1 MAVNKV
7 VYNGST
13 LVDLTDTTAQADDV
27 KSGKVFYSASGKRS
41 VGSGSGSVPVNY
53 ASSQTVAGPADK
65 AVSIPFGQVATD
77 SVSTAFTAEI
87 EGIAELRDGICVM
100 LKNGVVTSASGWTL
114 NINGL
119 GAKPVYSTMGATTR
133 ITTTFNVNYTM
144 LFIYNSTRVSGGCW
158 DMYYGYNAGY
168 TNNVSQGQGYAVS
181 TSNAKACTATL
192 SSYALVA
199 QGIVAVRFA
208 NAQGIVAVRFA
219 NAVPAGATLNINS
232 KGAKAV
238 YYRGAAIA
246 DGVIRAGDIA
256 TFIYNGSQYIL
267 LAVDRNAAP
276 PEKLSDLTNDIYTT
290 HTMTITYADG
300 TTESIEVMAAR

>member
-27 KSGKVFYSASGKRS
+27 KAGKVFYSASGERS
-41 VGSGSGSVPVNY
+41 VGSGSGSEPVNY

-65 AVSIPFGQVATD
+65 AVSIPFGQVAAD
-77 SVSTAFTAEI
+77 STSTAFTAEI

-144 LFIYNSTRVSGGCW
+144 LFVYNSTRVSGGCW

-199 QGIVAVRFA
+199 QGIVAVRF
-208 NAQGIVAVRFA
+208 GVT
-219 NAVPAGATLNINS
+219 AT
-232 KGAKAV
+232 
-238 YYRGAAIA
+238 
-246 DGVIRAGDIA
+246 
-256 TFIYNGSQYIL
+256 
-267 LAVDRNAAP
+267 
-276 PEKLSDLTNDIYTT
+276 E
-290 HTMTITYADG
+290 
-300 TTESIEVMAAR
+300 

>member
-13 LVDLTDTTAQADDV
+13 LVDLTDTTAQTDDV
-27 KSGKVFYSASGKRS
+27 KAGKVFYSASGERS
-41 VGSGSGSVPVNY
+41 IGSGSGSELVNY

-65 AVSIPFGQVATD
+65 AVSIPFGQVAAD

-168 TNNVSQGQGYAVS
+168 TNNVSQGQGYAAS

-208 NAQGIVAVRFA
+208 NA
-219 NAVPAGATLNINS
+219 VPAGATLNINS
-232 KGAKAV
+232 KGAKAI
-238 YYRGAAIA
+238 YYCGAAIV
-246 DGVIRAGDIA
+246 DGVIRAGDVA

>member
-27 KSGKVFYSASGKRS
+27 KAGKVFYSASGERCI
-41 VGSGSGSVPVNY
+41 GSGNGSEPVNY

-65 AVSIPFGQVATD
+65 AVSIPFGQVAAD

-144 LFIYNSTRVSGGCW
+144 LFVYNSTRVSGGCW

-181 TSNAKACTATL
+181 TSSAKACTATL
-192 SSYALVA
+192 SSYALVSH
-199 QGIVAVRFA
+199 
-208 NAQGIVAVRFA
+208 GIVAVRFA

-232 KGAKAV
+232 KGAKAI
-238 YYRGAAIA
+238 YYCGASIA
-246 DGVIRAGDIA
+246 EGVIRAGDIA

-267 LAVDRNAAP
+267 LGIDRTAAP

>member
-27 KSGKVFYSASGKRS
+27 KSGKVFYSASGERS
-41 VGSGSGSVPVNY
+41 IGSGNGSEPVNY

-65 AVSIPFGQVATD
+65 AVSIPFGQVAAD

-100 LKNGVVTSASGWTL
+100 LRNGVVTSASGWTL

-158 DMYYGYNAGY
+158 DMYYGYNAGRQHEQR
-168 TNNVSQGQGYAVS
+168 QGVYRDALILCAGFTWNCSGSLCQRRSSRSDAQYQQQGRKGDLLSRRGNCGRRDQSRGHRHLHLQRQPVHPAWNRQDS
-181 TSNAKACTATL
+181 RTAGE
-192 SSYALVA
+192 A
-199 QGIVAVRFA
+199 
-208 NAQGIVAVRFA
+208 
-219 NAVPAGATLNINS
+219 
-232 KGAKAV
+232 
-238 YYRGAAIA
+238 
-246 DGVIRAGDIA
+246 
-256 TFIYNGSQYIL
+256 
-267 LAVDRNAAP
+267 
-276 PEKLSDLTNDIYTT
+276 E
-290 HTMTITYADG
+290 
-300 TTESIEVMAAR
+300 

>member
-13 LVDLTDTTAQADDV
+13 LVDLTDTTAQADEV
-27 KSGKVFYSASGKRS
+27 KAGKVFYSASGERS

-65 AVSIPFGQVATD
+65 AVSIPFGQVAAD

-100 LKNGVVTSASGWTL
+100 LRNGVVTSASGWTL

-144 LFIYNSTRVSGGCW
+144 LFVYNSTRVSGGCW
-158 DMYYGYNAGY
+158 DMYYGYNTGY

-181 TSNAKACTATL
+181 TSNAKVCTATL
-192 SSYALVA
+192 SSYALVSH
-199 QGIVAVRFA
+199 
-208 NAQGIVAVRFA
+208 GIVAVRFA

-232 KGAKAV
+232 KGAKAI

-246 DGVIRAGDIA
+246 DGVIKAGDIA

-267 LAVDRNAAP
+267 LGIDRTAAP

>member
-13 LVDLTDTTAQADDV
+13 LVDLTDTTAQADEV
-27 KSGKVFYSASGKRS
+27 KAGKVFYSASGERS
-41 VGSGSGSVPVNY
+41 VGSGSGSELVNY

-65 AVSIPFGQVATD
+65 AVSIPFGQVAAD
-77 SVSTAFTAEI
+77 STSTAFTAEI

-144 LFIYNSTRVSGGCW
+144 LFVYNSTRVSGGCW

-181 TSNAKACTATL
+181 TSSAKACTATL
-192 SSYALVA
+192 SSYALV
-199 QGIVAVRFA
+199 
-208 NAQGIVAVRFA
+208 AQGIVAVRFA

-232 KGAKAV
+232 KGAKAI
-238 YYRGAAIA
+238 YYRGAAIV
-246 DGVIRAGDIA
+246 DGVIRAGDVA

>member
-13 LVDLTDTTAQADDV
+13 LVDLTDTTAEESDV
-27 KSGKVFYSASGKRS
+27 KSGKVFYSASGERS
-41 VGSGSGSVPVNY
+41 IGSGNGSEPVNY

-65 AVSIPFGQVATD
+65 AVSIPFGQVAAD
-77 SVSTAFTAEI
+77 STSTAFTAEI
-87 EGIAELRDGICVM
+87 EGITELRDGVCVM
-100 LKNGVVTSASGWTL
+100 LKNGVITSASGWTL

-119 GAKPVYSTMGATTR
+119 GAKPVYSTMGAATR

-144 LFIYNSTRVSGGCW
+144 LFVYNSTRVSGGCW

-181 TSNAKACTATL
+181 SSNAKACTATL
-192 SSYALVA
+192 SSYSLVSH
-199 QGIVAVRFA
+199 
-208 NAQGIVAVRFA
+208 GIVAVRFA

-238 YYRGAAIA
+238 YYRGAALA
-246 DGVIRAGDIA
+246 EGVIKAGDIA

-267 LAVDRNAAP
+267 LSVDRTVAT

-290 HTMTITYADG
+290 HTMTITYSDG
-300 TTESIEVMAAR
+300 STASIEVMAAR

>member
-13 LVDLTDTTAQADDV
+13 LVDLTDTTAQTDDV
-27 KSGKVFYSASGKRS
+27 KSGKVFYSASGERS
-41 VGSGSGSVPVNY
+41 VGSGSGSEPVNY
-53 ASSQTVAGPADK
+53 ASSQTIAGPADK

-100 LKNGVVTSASGWTL
+100 LRNGVVTSASGWTL

-119 GAKPVYSTMGATTR
+119 GTKPVYSTMGATTR

-144 LFIYNSTRVSGGCW
+144 FFVYNSTRVSGGGW

-192 SSYALVA
+192 SSYALVSH
-199 QGIVAVRFA
+199 
-208 NAQGIVAVRFA
+208 GIVAVRFA

-232 KGAKAV
+232 KGAKAI
-238 YYRGAAIA
+238 YYCGTAIV
-246 DGVIRAGDIA
+246 DGVIRAGDVA

-267 LAVDRNAAP
+267 LGIDRTAAP

-290 HTMTITYADG
+290 HTMTITYSDG
-300 TTESIEVMAAR
+300 STASIEVMAAR

>member
-13 LVDLTDTTAQADDV
+13 LVDLTDTTAQTDDV
-27 KSGKVFYSASGKRS
+27 KSGKVFYSASGERS
-41 VGSGSGSVPVNY
+41 VGSGSGSEPVNY

-65 AVSIPFGQVATD
+65 AVSIPFGQVAAD

-100 LKNGVVTSASGWTL
+100 LRNGVVTSASGWTL

-119 GAKPVYSTMGATTR
+119 GTKPVYSTMGATTR

-144 LFIYNSTRVSGGCW
+144 FFVYNSTRVSGGGW

-192 SSYALVA
+192 SSYALVSH
-199 QGIVAVRFA
+199 
-208 NAQGIVAVRFA
+208 GIVAVRFA

-232 KGAKAV
+232 KGAKAI
-238 YYRGAAIA
+238 YYCGAAIA
-246 DGVIRAGDIA
+246 EGVIRAGDVA

-267 LAVDRNAAP
+267 LGIDRTAAP

-290 HTMTITYADG
+290 HTMTITYSDG
-300 TTESIEVMAAR
+300 STASIEVMAAR

>member
-1 MAVNKV
+1 
-7 VYNGST
+7 
-13 LVDLTDTTAQADDV
+13 
-27 KSGKVFYSASGKRS
+27 
-41 VGSGSGSVPVNY
+41 
-53 ASSQTVAGPADK
+53 
-65 AVSIPFGQVATD
+65 
-77 SVSTAFTAEI
+77 
-87 EGIAELRDGICVM
+87 M

-144 LFIYNSTRVSGGCW
+144 LFVYNSTRVSGGCW
-158 DMYYGYNAGY
+158 DMYYGYNTGY

-208 NAQGIVAVRFA
+208 NA
-219 NAVPAGATLNINS
+219 VPAGATLNINS
-232 KGAKAV
+232 KGAKAI

-246 DGVIRAGDIA
+246 EGVIRAGDIA

>member
-27 KSGKVFYSASGKRS
+27 KSGKVFYSASGERS
-41 VGSGSGSVPVNY
+41 IGSGSGSEPVNY

-65 AVSIPFGQVATD
+65 AVSIPFGQVAAD

-100 LKNGVVTSASGWTL
+100 LRNGVVASASGWTL

-181 TSNAKACTATL
+181 TSSAKACTATL
-192 SSYALVA
+192 SSYALVSH
-199 QGIVAVRFA
+199 
-208 NAQGIVAVRFA
+208 GIVAVRFA

-232 KGAKAV
+232 KGAKAI

-246 DGVIRAGDIA
+246 DGVIKAGDIA

-267 LAVDRNAAP
+267 LGIDRTAAP